1 MGIGE
6 GKKMSET
13 VDYNKL
19 FAELQKNCSS
29 ENCCN
34 AFTNI
39 NVDEL
44 IELNYLLDRLLIFCE
59 NIDSE
64 ELEDYECGDKV
75 LKLYRL
81 ADTLFSRDL
90 S

>member
-1 MGIGE
+1 
-6 GKKMSET
+6 MSEKI
-13 VDYNKL
+13 DYNKL
-19 FAELQKNCSS
+19 FEELQKDCNR

-34 AFTNI
+34 AFANI
-39 NVDEL
+39 TLGEL
-44 IELNYLLDRLLIFCE
+44 KELNFLLDRFLIFCE

-75 LKLYRL
+75 LELYKL
-81 ADTLFSRDL
+81 ADTLFDRDL

>member
-1 MGIGE
+1 
-6 GKKMSET
+6 MSK
-13 VDYNKL
+13 VNYNEL
-19 FAELQKNCSS
+19 FLALQKDCNAKNCS
-29 ENCCN
+29 N

-39 NVDEL
+39 TLEEL

-59 NIDSE
+59 NIVTE

-75 LKLYRL
+75 LKLYKL
-81 ADTLFSRDL
+81 VDTLFSRDL

>member
-1 MGIGE
+1 MYDE
-6 GKKMSET
+6 MFK
-13 VDYNKL
+13 
-19 FAELQKNCSS
+19 ELQKHCDR

-34 AFTNI
+34 AFSNI
-39 NVDEL
+39 TLEEL
-44 IELNYLLDRLLIFCE
+44 IELNYLLDRVLLFCE

-64 ELEDYECGDKV
+64 ELEDFECGDKV
-75 LKLYRL
+75 LKLYEL